1 MSCCD
6 PLQQAIALR
15 DSALNKLCS
24 PIGNPFL
31 RTLIL
36 RTYSYETDSYSYTE
50 ILPVPYVK
58 ENPRGQS
65 ADAGINNVRG
75 TRVSYQCS
83 VSRSYGRAVLTAQ
96 TTDFIID
103 GVLADLRAGDRF
115 SGILCEFEAIDDKVT
130 YWDLTLI
137 EKITE
142 QTFTLI

>member
-1 MSCCD
+1 
-6 PLQQAIALR
+6 
-15 DSALNKLCS
+15 
-24 PIGNPFL
+24 
-31 RTLIL
+31 L

-103 GVLADLRAGDRF
+103 GVLADLRAGDHF